1 MAAAPASR
9 AVAAQGATF
18 TFTAKTGG
26 AKFSGGVTKVSV
38 EAPQAEITD
47 VTGLYDTT
55 KSMIRVPTGATTGGS
70 IAVEFIVLSTGSM
83 NIDTMIGKT
92 GTLAFNTTGYS
103 LSKNVI
109 VESASSGASVG
120 DIFRGTMRFIP
131 TDYYGS

>member
-1 MAAAPASR
+1 MPATTAR

-18 TFTAKTGG
+18 TFTARQGG
-26 AKFSGGVTKVSV
+26 GSFSGGVTKVSV
-38 EAPQAEITD
+38 DTPQAEIAD

-55 KSMIRVPTGATTGGS
+55 TSMVKVPTGATTGGS
-70 IAVEFIVLSTGSM
+70 ITVEFIILNSPSM
-83 NIDTMIGKT
+83 NFDTMIGKT

-120 DIFRGTMRFIP
+120 DVFRGTMRFVP
-131 TDYYGS
+131 TDWYG

>member
-1 MAAAPASR
+1 MAATGR

-18 TFTAKTGG
+18 TFIATAGG

-38 EAPQAEITD
+38 DTPQAEITD

-55 KSMIRVPTGATTGGS
+55 NSMVKVPTGATTGGS
-70 IAVEFIVLSTGSM
+70 ITVEFIILNSPSM
-83 NIDTMIGKT
+83 NFDTMIGKT
-92 GTLAFNTTGYS
+92 GTLLFNTIGYS

-120 DIFRGTMRFIP
+120 DIFRGTMRFVP
-131 TDYYGS
+131 TDWYGG